1 MHSVENFVDNKKL
14 ILQEFLLDGK
24 DIYEYNWN
32 DVLIRLIILN
42 SI

>member
-24 DIYEYNWN
+24 DIYEYN
-32 DVLIRLIILN
+32 
-42 SI
+42 